1 MSGHNARS
9 CMFLMLVQLLALQPK
24 SSLAHQPVVA
34 LSNEDKSESAATSG
48 HDKLPYIITE
58 EDGKFSLV
66 FTSGDM
72 KGQGFQIDLSK
83 IPPPVDDGQSRQLEE
98 EPPYPYSFLDGNS
111 NEIAEEEY
119 ERLSAL

>member
-1 MSGHNARS
+1 
-9 CMFLMLVQLLALQPK
+9 MFLMLVQLLALQPK
-24 SSLAHQPVVA
+24 SSLAHQPVMA

-48 HDKLPYIITE
+48 H
-58 EDGKFSLV
+58 
-66 FTSGDM
+66 
-72 KGQGFQIDLSK
+72 
-83 IPPPVDDGQSRQLEE
+83 DGQSRQLEE